1 MEFCLGM
8 VCVWLVCVCVVG
20 KCAVNGITLTLN
32 LTLTGLVG
40 YDGIGRGVL
49 CYSVAGSAVSIHVES
64 FYLLTF

>member
-1 MEFCLGM
+1 
-8 VCVWLVCVCVVG
+8 VCVVG